1 MIELLQY
8 KSDLRKL
15 RIEQQKLYNKYQQA
29 RDRAKKQGF
38 DDGELSFIGQEEQE
52 IDNWI
57 NFRQTQYYQSVC
69 QSLELPMPDR
79 DNNEYY
85 YKFNFDD
92 DYGDRHILTT
102 AGFHVV
108 RNAIREE
115 KKARREVFGF
125 WFAVI
130 TGLIGALIGLVSV
143 IKG

>member
-1 MIELLQY
+1 MIASLKY

-15 RIEQQKLYNKYQQA
+15 RIEQQKLYNKFRQA
-29 RDRAKKQGF
+29 HCRTKKQGF
-38 DDGELSFIGQEEQE
+38 DDGELSSISQDIEEL
-52 IDNWI
+52 DNWT
-57 NFRQTQYYQSVC
+57 NFRQTQYYQSVSH
-69 QSLELPMPDR
+69 SLELPMPDF

-102 AGFHVV
+102 AGLHVFLY
-108 RNAIREE
+108 AIREE

-130 TGLIGALIGLVSV
+130 TGLIGALIGLVSF